1 MNDVGLGELLLRML
15 ISLAVVLAVVLAAY
29 VIIRRRQG
37 VGAGTPR
44 SGRRGTAAGLLVRS
58 RGTTTSPAARRA
70 GLRVVGRVGVG
81 RTSSV
86 VAVQFADRVFMIGA
100 SEQAA
105 PAVLAELELEEWQ
118 RATQQPEEL
127 TPVSRRSAGTG
138 ESDGPRTGEARPGFL
153 DALREATTRRG

>member
-37 VGAGTPR
+37 GGASPR
-44 SGRRGTAAGLLVRS
+44 RTGRRGAAGLFARP
-58 RGTTTSPAARRA
+58 RAGATGPAARRA

-100 SEQAA
+100 SEQGA
-105 PAVLAELELEEWQ
+105 PTVLAELELGEWQ
-118 RATQQPEEL
+118 RATQQPDEL
-127 TPVSRRSAGTG
+127 TPVSRRSAGPG

-153 DALREATTRRG
+153 DALREATARRG